1 MKSESVD
8 PIVSRFCLAILD
20 GEKDAIL
27 LLADRLQALGH
38 PNANRVRE
46 LHNNL
51 YFSARDESVAVLL
64 ALPDSICWLLACDF
78 ADHWMKEIH
87 ADTSPNSK
95 HSQIVQLCR
104 GRAAGQIS
112 EKQLAKLLEAH
123 HIIIRHGQ
131 KQETGMRPHAMP
143 YAESWHSPPLEV
155 GNRHGSTVVSGNICS
170 PMRRVNKVG
179 SIGRGPSGRKLVSV
193 RFTQ

>member
-1 MKSESVD
+1 VGGLGLIRTAKQGVQEVKSESVD

-112 EKQLAKLLEAH
+112 EKQLAKLLEVAPYYYKTWAKARNGNEAACNALCGILAFSATGGREPAWQH
-123 HIIIRHGQ
+123 RRIREYLLSDEACQ
-131 KQETGMRPHAMP
+131 
-143 YAESWHSPPLEV
+143 
-155 GNRHGSTVVSGNICS
+155 
-170 PMRRVNKVG
+170 
-179 SIGRGPSGRKLVSV
+179 
-193 RFTQ
+193 